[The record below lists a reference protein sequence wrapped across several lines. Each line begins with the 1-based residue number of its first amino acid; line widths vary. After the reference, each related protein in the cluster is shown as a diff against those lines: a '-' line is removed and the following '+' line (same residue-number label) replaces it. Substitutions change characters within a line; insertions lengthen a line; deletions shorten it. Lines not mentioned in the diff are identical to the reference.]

1 MPANFPT
8 NPSVGDR
15 HTIADK
21 TWEYTGNVWDLVV
34 STNTLQFSGDDS
46 SVITVDLAANEEL
59 RIVGDGTNI
68 TTSGAAGDSSNSTLQ
83 INLGKSIDV
92 NTIASTDSSAVTIND
107 GLIVTGSLSFTG
119 GTAVTNI
126 LDEDNLSSDSATALA
141 TQQSIKAYVDSQ
153 ITSSNTLSV
162 ADDTSTSIAINLDNT
177 LTIAGG
183 DSLTTTA
190 SGSTL
195 TIDLDE
201 TISVDQIN
209 AGDSSAITIGSPT
222 IFNSTLKF
230 NTDGTVAVSS
240 IKDEDDMSSNSATAL
255 ATQQSIKAYV
265 DSQTA
270 SIVTTIGISDS
281 SSNTSTLTLGSQDLE
296 FRSGDSITATVAGT
310 GVTFDLN
317 ETITVDQ
324 INAGDST
331 TIKFG
336 APITVNTISSADSSA
351 VRINDSL
358 ETDGAT
364 INGNLQV
371 SGDTTIDGNLTVAG
385 TTTYIETTN
394 TKISDPILL
403 LNNGNSGGSDIDA
416 GIMVERG
423 SAGNNAVF
431 YWNEGDNVFKAVTSV
446 SGADAVAVTDTA
458 LANVRVAEPS
468 DSTDAATKNYVD
480 SQIASSQGTINFVGD
495 DSVGA
500 SVKTGETL
508 QIRGGDN
515 VTVNVEDD
523 STVGQAI
530 VTINTSASVITDGTQ
545 IQLGTPT
552 DSSTFP
558 VGAISTLT
566 TTHTITDSIDDLNEA
581 LENVRNNTFVKSVDF
596 TADNT
601 VGGAGLV
608 VTLTITAVG
617 NANRYDITWGDGNTT
632 IGTTDSTPTHTY
644 NTNVGSPFDV
654 TVRAY
659 NNAGEGTGS
668 EATETK
674 SNFITIFTAN
684 PVVQYEFYAA
694 SSGGSAITKCDLG
707 STIYL
712 KNTTTNTTGV
722 TATFSID
729 WGDGVTETISA
740 NNAAGGV
747 DGARLAHTYDRPDAG
762 DSSTTLVGD
771 GDLRFQPRLTLLTHS
786 TANPTEVPKSSS
798 TSYLYV
804 YAEHEP
810 LLSVDGSTIRGV
822 NEEGTSGFPVTFNN
836 DTITRP
842 GAYSTFNTN
851 SGSNTYVWDFGDN
864 DSTVTTVQVG
874 SGSAGDTAVD
884 ISKTFALT
892 SGEQTAGT
900 TKTYHTVLTIN
911 NGHSNSPFRSDLN
924 IIVEPDV
931 RANISGTAV
940 TVSTGSGDNSL
951 SLYDHTDLDGN
962 NRALARFTN
971 TSQNADDYEYD
982 FFNDSSDVKT
992 VQEDGSAAG
1001 SIGAVLDK
1009 NFTGTSNG
1017 AFTTDFKATGTPDTI
1032 HQTDA
1037 ETVTFT
1043 MKAVPSA
1050 PANLSTKSI
1059 TLSDSAQGT
1068 NPHLCASADDNTGSF
1083 TSLSAGDS
1091 CETSTVRRYTS
1102 GTIDTSTASNFFN
1115 GASGTLSAVINGS
1128 ADGAK
1133 AFSTAENETGTFT
1146 SLVVSSNVDYDTVD
1160 SSYPQRFYLVASA
1173 KITKALSGYTV
1184 GVNAQ
1189 RLEHSSTGNTNL
1201 VYVVKD
1207 DITATPTT
1215 TIGTVTQG
1223 TAGTFRYVSGLPYY
1237 NTGSPTLTV
1246 TGSTVAN
1253 FTGQCYQD
1261 TSSPHEVD
1269 PGTNQESTSGNVISA
1284 TNYTYANIDGA
1295 STMLSGGIPVADT
1308 GVSSAY
1314 TLGALTVPITSSS
1327 VKTVQRIKARSTNAN
1342 GSGSY
1347 NESATNIQ
1355 VFTSTPT
1362 LLDKEDGGI
1371 VVSDSL
1377 GAGFD
1382 DDAVRIYTPN
1392 AFYSDSSSTS
1402 VGDTPQYNSATNFY
1416 TTHAFAGTAAD
1427 VVASTDEA
1435 ICRLGTIA
1443 HNTTNY
1449 SSGYLPAGPD
1459 LSSGRSGAQYYTI
1472 AFRRTTM
1479 ANFTLTFTGT
1489 VRGVFIAAPGTGI
1502 DSASTLNG
1510 WLDAS
1515 VAYAGSGVPGADT
1528 GNGGNGSNGCAF
1540 TTGDR
1545 ITAGTHSNASFT
1557 LTLGSENATNASGN
1571 NVLVRF
1577 KLHSGDSISAI
1588 SIA

>member
-265 DSQTA
+265 DSQTS

-431 YWNEGDNVFKAVTSV
+431 YWNEGDNVFKAVTSI

>member
-46 SVITVDLAANEEL
+46 SIITVDLAANEEL

-83 INLGKSIDV
+83 ISLGKSIDV

-141 TQQSIKAYVDSQ
+141 TQQSIKAYVDNNAGGTLQLGDS
-153 ITSSNTLSV
+153 SSNAGSV
-162 ADDTSTSIAINLDNT
+162 S
-177 LTIAGG
+177 LTNDEELIFRSG
-183 DSLTTTA
+183 DSITA
-190 SGSTL
+190 TVAGNGVTF
-195 TIDLDE
+195 DLNE
-201 TISVDQIN
+201 TITVDQIN

-222 IFNSTLKF
+222 ILNSTFKF

-240 IKDEDDMSSNSATAL
+240 IKDEDNMSSNSATAL

-265 DSQTA
+265 DSQTS

-480 SQIASSQGTINFVGD
+480 TQISSSQGTINFVGD

-500 SVKTGETL
+500 AVKTGETL

-545 IQLGTPT
+545 IQLGAPT

-617 NANRYDITWGDGNTT
+617 NANRYDITWGDGSTT
-632 IGTTDSTPTHTY
+632 IGTTDSTPTKTY
-644 NTNVGSPFDV
+644 SSNVGSPFDV

-674 SNFITIFTAN
+674 EDFITIFTAN

-771 GDLRFQPRLTLLTHS
+771 GDLRFAPRLTLLTHS

-1347 NESATNIQ
+1347 NESSTNIQ

-1362 LLDKEDGGI
+1362 ALDKEDGGI

-1545 ITAGTHSNASFT
+1545 ITAGSHSNASFT

>member
-1050 PANLSTKSI
+1050 PANLSTKSL

>member
-431 YWNEGDNVFKAVTSV
+431 YWNEGDNVFKAVTSI

>member
-265 DSQTA
+265 DSQTS

>member
-265 DSQTA
+265 DSQTS

-500 SVKTGETL
+500 AVKTGETL

-1215 TIGTVTQG
+1215 TIGTVTQD

-1502 DSASTLNG
+1502 DSSSTLNG

>member
-1 MPANFPT
+1 M
-8 NPSVGDR
+8 GDR

-46 SVITVDLAANEEL
+46 SVITVDLAASEEL

-83 INLGKSIDV
+83 ISLGKSIDV

-153 ITSSNTLSV
+153 TS
-162 ADDTSTSIAINLDNT
+162 
-177 LTIAGG
+177 
-183 DSLTTTA
+183 
-190 SGSTL
+190 
-195 TIDLDE
+195 
-201 TISVDQIN
+201 
-209 AGDSSAITIGSPT
+209 
-222 IFNSTLKF
+222 
-230 NTDGTVAVSS
+230 
-240 IKDEDDMSSNSATAL
+240 
-255 ATQQSIKAYV
+255 
-265 DSQTA
+265 

-480 SQIASSQGTINFVGD
+480 TQISSSQGTINFVGD

-500 SVKTGETL
+500 AVKTGETL

-674 SNFITIFTAN
+674 ENFITIFTAN

-694 SSGGSAITKCDLG
+694 SSGGSSITKCDLG

-712 KNTTTNTTGV
+712 ENTTTNTTGV

>member
-1 MPANFPT
+1 M
-8 NPSVGDR
+8 
-15 HTIADK
+15 
-21 TWEYTGNVWDLVV
+21 
-34 STNTLQFSGDDS
+34 
-46 SVITVDLAANEEL
+46 
-59 RIVGDGTNI
+59 
-68 TTSGAAGDSSNSTLQ
+68 
-83 INLGKSIDV
+83 
-92 NTIASTDSSAVTIND
+92 
-107 GLIVTGSLSFTG
+107 
-119 GTAVTNI
+119 
-126 LDEDNLSSDSATALA
+126 
-141 TQQSIKAYVDSQ
+141 
-153 ITSSNTLSV
+153 
-162 ADDTSTSIAINLDNT
+162 
-177 LTIAGG
+177 
-183 DSLTTTA
+183 
-190 SGSTL
+190 
-195 TIDLDE
+195 
-201 TISVDQIN
+201 
-209 AGDSSAITIGSPT
+209 
-222 IFNSTLKF
+222 
-230 NTDGTVAVSS
+230 
-240 IKDEDDMSSNSATAL
+240 
-255 ATQQSIKAYV
+255 
-265 DSQTA
+265 
-270 SIVTTIGISDS
+270 
-281 SSNTSTLTLGSQDLE
+281 
-296 FRSGDSITATVAGT
+296 
-310 GVTFDLN
+310 
-317 ETITVDQ
+317 
-324 INAGDST
+324 
-331 TIKFG
+331 
-336 APITVNTISSADSSA
+336 
-351 VRINDSL
+351 
-358 ETDGAT
+358 
-364 INGNLQV
+364 
-371 SGDTTIDGNLTVAG
+371 
-385 TTTYIETTN
+385 
-394 TKISDPILL
+394 
-403 LNNGNSGGSDIDA
+403 
-416 GIMVERG
+416 
-423 SAGNNAVF
+423 F
-431 YWNEGDNVFKAVTSV
+431 YWNEGDNVFKAVTST
-446 SGADAVAVTDTA
+446 SGADATSVTDTA

-530 VTINTSASVITDGTQ
+530 VTINTSASAITDGTQ
-545 IQLGTPT
+545 IQLGAPT

-617 NANRYDITWGDGNTT
+617 NANRYDITWGDGDTT

-659 NNAGEGTGS
+659 NSSGEGTGS

-674 SNFITIFTAN
+674 ENFITIFTAN

-712 KNTTTNTTGV
+712 ENTTTNTTGV

-729 WGDGVTETISA
+729 WGDGVTQTISS
-740 NNAAGGV
+740 NSDAGGV
-747 DGARLAHTYDRPDAG
+747 DGARLSHTYDRPDAG

-771 GDLRFQPRLTLLTHS
+771 GDLRFAPRLTLLTHS

-851 SGSNTYVWDFGDN
+851 SGSNTYTWNFGEGGGN
-864 DSTVTTVQVG
+864 ITVNIG
-874 SGSAGDTAVD
+874 SGSAGDTGVD
-884 ISKTFALT
+884 RSNTFNLS
-892 SGEQTAGT
+892 SGEQSGGT
-900 TKTYHTVLTIN
+900 TQTYTTTLSIN
-911 NGHSNSPFRSDLN
+911 NGHTNSPFTTNLN

-931 RANISGTAV
+931 RANIAGTAV

-982 FFNDSSDVKT
+982 FFNDSSDVAT
-992 VQEDGSAAG
+992 IQEDGSTAG
-1001 SIGAVLDK
+1001 TIGATLDK

-1032 HQTDA
+1032 HQTDS

-1091 CETSTVRRYTS
+1091 CETTTVRRYTS

-1133 AFSTAENETGTFT
+1133 TFTATENETGTFT
-1146 SLVVSSNVDYDTVD
+1146 SLVVSSNPDYDTVD

-1347 NESATNIQ
+1347 NESSTNIQ

-1362 LLDKEDGGI
+1362 ALDKEDGGI

-1416 TTHAFAGTAAD
+1416 TTHAFAGTADD

-1435 ICRLGTIA
+1435 ICRFGTIA

-1459 LSSGRSGAQYYTI
+1459 LSSGRDGAQYYTI

-1489 VRGVFIAAPGTGI
+1489 VRGVFIAAPGTAI

-1540 TTGDR
+1540 TSGDR
-1545 ITAGTHSNASFT
+1545 ITAGSHSNASFT